1 VAEPGRQLREVIKH
15 SVRLGIE
22 AGTVEPTASGQSAVV
37 EDLLTPMSL
46 TAYLEADGATGLS
59 FNRQF
64 GLEKG

>member
-1 VAEPGRQLREVIKH
+1 
-15 SVRLGIE
+15 VRLGIE